1 MGTNSQGIL
10 KPISGLLALSLA
22 ISGCSK
28 LEFETSDKLIS
39 QSDLISESFT
49 AKGDYSDKSVDVLVV
64 VDNSYSMEVE
74 QEKLGQRLDRF
85 ISSLRGVDWQIGV
98 TTTDVSMGNY
108 GIQGSLLPLE
118 GANGYILT
126 PRTADYE
133 QVFLDT
139 ITREETLNCA
149 AEMDCP
155 SSDEQALSAIMMAID
170 KRDTDNA
177 GFFRP
182 NADLAVII
190 LTDEDEKSNGP
201 DDATQPFEVQEHLAT
216 HLPGKTA
223 PVFGI
228 ISQVG
233 DTTCADANG
242 LDVGVF
248 SRHAQELSELQDEC
262 AGDMNMMRHC
272 RQCRADAVGLLGE
285 DRGAEFTI
293 DKIEEMKVDY
303 ASAMERRAEVLAQIE
318 AHRLRK
324 DQEAE
329 VRAITTN
336 SLRDLPS
343 DTRPVLM
350 AVATRGQG
358 IVNQHFGHAKE
369 FLVYEASPAGVRFI
383 SHRRAEQYCNGD
395 DSCGDGES
403 VLATTI
409 RSLEGCEA
417 VICSKIGYAPWG
429 RLEKAGIIPNG
440 EYAMEPIEYAVAGV
454 YREMFESGRLTSLAS
469 IELRA

>member
-223 PVFGI
+223 TVFGI

-248 SRHAQELSELQDEC
+248 SRHAQELSELTGGVVGSICDQDYS
-262 AGDMNMMRHC
+262 
-272 RQCRADAVGLLGE
+272 
-285 DRGAEFTI
+285 
-293 DKIEEMKVDY
+293 K
-303 ASAMERRAEVLAQIE
+303 
-318 AHRLRK
+318 
-324 DQEAE
+324 
-329 VRAITTN
+329 
-336 SLRDLPS
+336 SL
-343 DTRPVLM
+343 
-350 AVATRGQG
+350 
-358 IVNQHFGHAKE
+358 
-369 FLVYEASPAGVRFI
+369 
-383 SHRRAEQYCNGD
+383 
-395 DSCGDGES
+395 
-403 VLATTI
+403 
-409 RSLEGCEA
+409 
-417 VICSKIGYAPWG
+417 SKIGEVVVSLMNSVTLKRQPDPETLDLQFRPAIDVEYTIEGKKLVFSKPLPEDTKILVAYRRVGWDRYLTDEQREQQSSDDSG
-429 RLEKAGIIPNG
+429 DDDDRDTSGDDADDGDSKTDKDDDSEK
-440 EYAMEPIEYAVAGV
+440 E
-454 YREMFESGRLTSLAS
+454 RSDSDDDSTESDDD
-469 IELRA
+469 